1 MFFTQQQENIES
13 AIRLFTDTQRAF
25 ARCEANGIKID
36 VPYLEQTIKETENKI
51 NTLKQEL
58 IESDVGKRW
67 RELYPGADFS
77 LQARQQLARVLFS
90 NAYKKG
96 ETDRSFGYIGTEW
109 SEKGQLQ
116 VSEGSLEHLTDKEDC
131 KITSFTPKYTLWM
144 ALNKMLT
151 TNLKGIQKGL
161 DQNDLLHPSF
171 SLFSVISYR
180 TSSSNPNFQN
190 FPNHGSLAGVVR
202 KCFIPR
208 EKTNHL
214 AELDY
219 SGAEVR
225 VNASLNHDPMLVGS
239 VTEGVD
245 FHKSVAARAYML
257 DESEVTKELRQS
269 VKGPFTF
276 AAFYGSYWLK
286 IAKGLWNGIEYGGLK
301 LKDGTPLKDWLK
313 SQGID
318 GLGDEDNPQP
328 GSYFAY
334 IKEVERWFWEDHFK
348 VYGEWKKTNWEQYK
362 KTGYV
367 DLLSGFRCAGIFTRN
382 MVNNLAAQ
390 GSAAHCLLW
399 SFCRLSDALL
409 KKGYE
414 TKICGQIHDSILLDI
429 PHEELDHVLK
439 LANQI
444 MTVDLREHFKWLAV
458 PMEIEADVA
467 PEGKS
472 WWEKEAYPIPK

>member
-1 MFFTQQQENIES
+1 MFLTQQQDDVRS

-36 VPYLEQTIKETENKI
+36 VPYLERTIKETDERI
-51 NTLKQEL
+51 ITLQKEL
-58 IESDVGKRW
+58 LATDVGRRW
-67 RELYPGADFS
+67 RELYPGPDFS
-77 LQARQQLARVLFS
+77 LMARQQLARVLFS
-90 NAYKKG
+90 NAYRVDEDDK
-96 ETDRSFGYIGTEW
+96 SFGYIGDEW
-109 SEKGQLQ
+109 TIKGQLQ
-116 VSEGSLEHLTDKEDC
+116 VSEESLEHLRDRPGC
-131 KITSFTPKYTLWM
+131 KITEFAQKYTQWM
-144 ALNKMLT
+144 ALNKMRT
-151 TNLKGIQKGL
+151 TNLKGIQDGL
-161 DQNDLLHPSF
+161 DKNGFLHPSF

-190 FPNHGSLAGVVR
+190 FPNHGALAGTVR
-202 KCFIPR
+202 SCFIPR
-208 EKTNHL
+208 SRFNHL

-245 FHKSVAARAYML
+245 FHKSVAAKAYML
-257 DESEVTKELRQS
+257 PESEVTKPLRQS

-286 IAKGLWNGIEYGGLK
+286 IAKGLWNGIEYGGLT

-313 SQGID
+313 QQGIT
-318 GLGDEDNPQP
+318 GLGDPNNPVS
-328 GSYFAY
+328 GSYYAY
-334 IKEVERWFWEDHFK
+334 IREVERWFWEDHFK
-348 VYGEWKKTNWEQYK
+348 VYGAWKKKNWEQYK
-362 KTGYV
+362 RTGYV

-399 SFCRLSDALL
+399 SFCRLTEELE
-409 KKGYE
+409 KGYE

-429 PHEELDHVLK
+429 PHGELDDVLR
-439 LANQI
+439 LANRI
-444 MTVDLREHFKWLAV
+444 MTVELREHFKWLAV

-472 WWEKEAYPIPK
+472 WWEKKPYPIPE

>member
-1 MFFTQQQENIES
+1 MFYPQQQEKIKD

-36 VPYLEQTIKETENKI
+36 VPYLENTIKETDERIKSLQN
-51 NTLKQEL
+51 EL
-58 IESDVGKRW
+58 LETEVGKRW
-67 RELYPGADFS
+67 RELYPGSDFS
-77 LQARQQLARVLFS
+77 LMARQQLARVLFS

-96 ETDRSFGYIGTEW
+96 EEDRSFGFTGTEW
-109 SEKGQLQ
+109 STKGKLQ
-116 VSEGSLEHLTDKEDC
+116 VSEESLEHLRDIPGC
-131 KITSFTPKYTLWM
+131 KITEFAPKYALWM
-144 ALNKMLT
+144 ALNKMRT
-151 TNLKGIQKGL
+151 TNLKGIQDGL
-161 DQNDLLHPSF
+161 DKNGFLHPSF

-180 TSSSNPNFQN
+180 TSSSSPNFQN
-190 FPNHGSLAGVVR
+190 FPNHGELAGVVR
-202 KCFIPR
+202 RCFIPR
-208 EKTNHL
+208 SKHNHL

-239 VTEGVD
+239 VTEGID
-245 FHKSVAARAYML
+245 FHKSVAAKAYML
-257 DESEVTKELRQS
+257 PEEEVTKPLRQS

-286 IAKGLWNGIEYGGLK
+286 IAKGLWNVIEYGGLT

-318 GLGDEDNPQP
+318 GLGDEKDPKP

-334 IKEVERWFWEDHFK
+334 IREVERWFWEDHFK
-348 VYGEWKKTNWEQYK
+348 VYGKWKKNNWEQYK
-362 KTGYV
+362 RNGYV

-399 SFCRLSDALL
+399 SFCRLSEELE
-409 KKGYE
+409 KGYD

-429 PHEELDHVLK
+429 PHEELDHVLQ
-439 LANQI
+439 LANRI
-444 MTVDLREHFKWLAV
+444 MTVDLREHFTWLAV
-458 PMEIEADVA
+458 PMEVEADVA

-472 WWEKEAYPIPK
+472 WWEKTQMEV